1 MAKTSTPAIE
11 TVPVVAL
18 RHIEYDQRR
27 IEIGETFE
35 PRAADLAQLLDV
47 LAVQVVERLDPP
59 VQG

>member
-1 MAKTSTPAIE
+1 MAKTSTRDIE

-35 PRAADLAQLLDV
+35 PRVTDLAQLLE
-47 LAVQVVERLDPP
+47 AQAVERIDAPAND
-59 VQG
+59 